1 MKLLSYH
8 YHLKIDMDAPAA
20 LHRFTLR
27 FTPVSDA
34 RQRIVKAERYI
45 FPADFLSESWDSW
58 GNALIY
64 GSYRGEHTSFE
75 ANVCGQAVAGLADS
89 VPSENP
95 ARDQLFQY
103 PTALTAASAELLRFA
118 DGLYLSGDVLRRSEE
133 VMQQV
138 HATLTYT
145 PGVTNVNTTAAEAFR
160 AGCGVCQDYAHVM
173 LALLRSRGIPCRYAV
188 GMLLGEGKSH
198 AWVEVL
204 HENRWYAFDP
214 TNCRRVTDE
223 HIKLSHGRDYLD
235 CTINRGLFRGAAK
248 QTTDISV
255 IVAEVKE

>member
-1 MKLLSYH
+1 
-8 YHLKIDMDAPAA
+8 MDAPVAG
-20 LHRFTLR
+20 HRFTLR
-27 FTPVSDA
+27 CTPVSDA
-34 RQRIVKAERYI
+34 RQRIVQAERYI
-45 FPADFLSESWDSW
+45 FPADFLGESRDCW
-58 GNALIY
+58 GNSLIY
-64 GSYRGEHTSFE
+64 GACKGEHTSFE

-89 VPSENP
+89 VTSENP

-103 PTALTAASAELLRFA
+103 PTVLTAADAALLRFA
-118 DGLYLSGDVLRRSEE
+118 DGLTPAGDILHLSET
-133 VMQQV
+133 VMQRV
-138 HATLTYT
+138 HAALAYT
-145 PGVTNVNTTAAEAFR
+145 PGATNVHTTAAEAFQ

-173 LALLRSRGIPCRYAV
+173 LAVLRSRGIPCRYVV

-235 CTINRGLFRGAAK
+235 CTINRGLFRGTANQK
-248 QTTDISV
+248 TDISV